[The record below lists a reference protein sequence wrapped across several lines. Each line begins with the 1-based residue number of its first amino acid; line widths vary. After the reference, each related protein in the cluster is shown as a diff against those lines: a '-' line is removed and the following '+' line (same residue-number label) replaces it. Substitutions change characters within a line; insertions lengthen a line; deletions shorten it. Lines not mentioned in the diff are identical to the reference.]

1 VKPGFPEFLGA
12 DAPEAVPL
20 ARIHQRE
27 PTTGRRTQL
36 ADWLTRPDHPLTA
49 RVIVNRLWQ
58 QHFGRGIVATPND
71 FGLQGEPPTHPE
83 LLDWLAVELVQNGW
97 SLKHIHRLMVT
108 SATYR
113 LTSFVDADDQNTV
126 HATQV
131 DHDNKLLWK
140 ANRRRLEGEAIRD
153 AMLQIAGELNLEMH
167 GPSARPVLPA
177 GVSDR
182 YAWQPDKEA
191 AQRNR
196 RSVYVFAK
204 RNLRYPL
211 FEAFDQ
217 PDLHQSCPRR
227 AVTVTAPQSLAMLNS
242 DLTLGLA
249 RSWAERLVAEHT
261 DSPQEL
267 IQAAYRAAFSRE
279 ATKKEIELS
288 ERFLA
293 DESRLASKESSGET
307 QSHKEPGKVSVDAV
321 AAFCHALFNSNEF
334 ITVD

>member
-1 VKPGFPEFLGA
+1 MSSFVE
-12 DAPEAVPL
+12 
-20 ARIHQRE
+20 
-27 PTTGRRTQL
+27 
-36 ADWLTRPDHPLTA
+36 
-49 RVIVNRLWQ
+49 
-58 QHFGRGIVATPND
+58 PND
-71 FGLQGEPPTHPE
+71 RT
-83 LLDWLAVELVQNGW
+83 A
-97 SLKHIHRLMVT
+97 
-108 SATYR
+108 A
-113 LTSFVDADDQNTV
+113 

-153 AMLQIAGELNLEMH
+153 AMLQISGELNLEMH
-167 GPSARPVLPA
+167 GPSARPELPA

-182 YAWQPDKEA
+182 YAWEPDEEA

-196 RSVYVFAK
+196 RSVYVLAK

-211 FEAFDQ
+211 FEVFDQ

-242 DLTLGLA
+242 ELTLELA
-249 RSWAERLVAEHT
+249 HSWAERLVAEHG
-261 DSPQEL
+261 DSPREL

-293 DESRLASKESSGET
+293 EESQSRKQASEASSASMKLPHFAT
-307 QSHKEPGKVSVDAV
+307 RCLIAT
-321 AAFCHALFNSNEF
+321 NSSPW
-334 ITVD
+334 ISRT